1 MEDDWIDY
9 YSEISN
15 IENYFDNF
23 DQCKHDN
30 GFIYRKFQFWK
41 LHFKRL
47 KDENSKLL
55 NFYNN
60 PEYSKIAQ
68 EIEKELYAQMEKY
81 DEPLKKTAILK

>member
-23 DQCKHDN
+23 DQSKHDN
-30 GFIYRKFQFWK
+30 GFIYRKFQYWK

-47 KDENSKLL
+47 KDKNPKRW

-60 PEYSKIAQ
+60 PELDTDIFAFDQLSD
-68 EIEKELYAQMEKY
+68 EEKKQ
-81 DEPLKKTAILK
+81 ISN

>member
-60 PEYSKIAQ
+60 PELDADIFAFDQLSD
-68 EIEKELYAQMEKY
+68 EEKKQ
-81 DEPLKKTAILK
+81 ISN

>member
-60 PEYSKIAQ
+60 PELDTDIFAFDQLSD
-68 EIEKELYAQMEKY
+68 EEKNKFQINKMRSFK
-81 DEPLKKTAILK
+81 